1 MKMKYEKPEVVV
13 LMEASKA
20 IQGGI
25 DKGLPLLQ
33 DGNPPFD
40 NTATETAYQADE

>member
-1 MKMKYEKPEVVV
+1 MKYEKPEVVV

-20 IQGGI
+20 IQG
-25 DKGLPLLQ
+25 DTNKGFPFLQ

-40 NTATETAYQADE
+40 NTATEAAYQADE